1 MVSVG
6 IMDRTRV
13 RIMIRIKEMVGVRSI
28 LHCFWCAV
36 TEFVPVNQSRQF
48 LFSRRGF

>member
-13 RIMIRIKEMVGVRSI
+13 RITIRIKERVWGLFYHHLFYVVSK
-28 LHCFWCAV
+28 
-36 TEFVPVNQSRQF
+36 VNPQIHLITLTSV
-48 LFSRRGF
+48 LSN